1 MVYNMAKTTKY
12 SQRVNSMIDLL
23 KKDITNSIITGN
35 DRLKEVTFG
44 DIRKLAEKLIE
55 LGWNKKMPKKE
66 TDSMFG

>member
-55 LGWNKKMPKKE
+55 LGWNKNAKKRN
-66 TDSMFG
+66 